1 MKARFLILLG
11 LLLLGCQPTPTAV
24 AIPTIPSTSGGNV
37 TPLNSPL
44 LFPTAILAAT
54 ASAPDRVA
62 QPTITIPVP
71 SSGKAVVAGRVS
83 QSRTGEAIALTKV
96 FLARIYYSADG
107 SNAVYGLDVRTAPRA
122 LTTTDGRFV
131 FVDVEPGEYLVMV
144 GDPTFSGS
152 VKYSDSAGKDVVL
165 KLVPGQTINL
175 GDISVIF

>member
-1 MKARFLILLG
+1 ME
-11 LLLLGCQPTPTAV
+11 
-24 AIPTIPSTSGGNV
+24 
-37 TPLNSPL
+37 
-44 LFPTAILAAT
+44 AT
-54 ASAPDRVA
+54 RYMDLMFELP
-62 QPTITIPVP
+62 
-71 SSGKAVVAGRVS
+71 
-83 QSRTGEAIALTKV
+83 
-96 FLARIYYSADG
+96 
-107 SNAVYGLDVRTAPRA
+107 